1 MELLIK
7 SGGIYNIALVIFHLL
22 FWRIFN
28 WKEDLRSLS
37 FLNRAIMQV
46 LNLSLTLAFII
57 FSYISLVH
65 TKELMSTSLGQTLLV
80 LMAVFWF
87 ARAVEQI
94 VFFRLRNWG
103 SAAFFVFFL
112 MGTVLYTI
120 PAIYATQTTTP
131 LAG

>member
-7 SGGIYNIALVIFHLL
+7 AGGIYNIVLVIFHLL

-46 LNLSLTLAFII
+46 LNLSLTFAFVI

-65 TKELMSTSLGQTLLV
+65 TKELISTSLGQSLLGFIA
-80 LMAVFWF
+80 LFWL
-87 ARAVEQI
+87 ARSVEQV
-94 VFFRLRNWG
+94 VFFKLKNWR
-103 SAAFFVFFL
+103 SIAFLVFFL
-112 MGTVLYTI
+112 VGTVLYAV
-120 PAIYATQTTTP
+120 PAIYIT
-131 LAG
+131 

>member
-7 SGGIYNIALVIFHLL
+7 AGGIYNIVLVIFHLL

-46 LNLSLTLAFII
+46 LNLSLTLAFVI

-65 TKELMSTSLGQTLLV
+65 TKELISTSLGQSLLG
-80 LMAVFWF
+80 LIALFWL
-87 ARAVEQI
+87 ARSVEQV
-94 VFFRLRNWG
+94 VFFKLKNWC
-103 SAAFFVFFL
+103 SIAFLVFFL
-112 MGTVLYTI
+112 VGTVLYAV
-120 PAIYATQTTTP
+120 PAIYIT
-131 LAG
+131 

>member
-7 SGGIYNIALVIFHLL
+7 AGGIYNIVLVIFHLL

-46 LNLSLTLAFII
+46 LNLSLTFAFIM

-87 ARAVEQI
+87 ARSVEQI
-94 VFFRLRNWG
+94 VFFKLRHWG
-103 SAAFFVFFL
+103 SVAFLVFFL
-112 MGTVLYTI
+112 LGTVLYAI
-120 PAIYATQTTTP
+120 PAIYNT
-131 LAG
+131 

>member
-7 SGGIYNIALVIFHLL
+7 AGGIYNIVIVIFHLL

-46 LNLSLTLAFII
+46 LNLSLTFAFVI

-65 TKELMSTSLGQTLLV
+65 TKELISTSLGQSLLG
-80 LMAVFWF
+80 LIALFWL
-87 ARAVEQI
+87 ARSVEQV
-94 VFFRLRNWG
+94 VFFKLKNWR
-103 SAAFFVFFL
+103 SIAFLGFFL
-112 MGTVLYTI
+112 VGTVLYAV
-120 PAIYATQTTTP
+120 PAIYIT
-131 LAG
+131 